1 MLRAAITLF
10 IIGLVAML
18 FGLFNVAGVS
28 FELGRLLLFVFV
40 GLAVVGFIVSLVTG
54 RGSPGPAL

>member
-18 FGLFNVAGVS
+18 FGMFNVAGVS
-28 FELGRLLLFVFV
+28 FELGRWLLFIFA
-40 GLAVVGFIVSLVTG
+40 GLAVLGFIAALVTG
-54 RGSPGPAL
+54 ERPRPSP